1 MKRVFSLGAIGALV
15 MLAAAARLPQPQE
28 PDGEAIYQKQCRKCH
43 GATGT
48 PSTRM
53 TEMYPTLKPLSE
65 MTGVS
70 ADSIITLLVNGGT
83 EGMKTYKDK
92 LTTEEMRA
100 VAEYTLTLGK
110 AQGS

>member
-1 MKRVFSLGAIGALV
+1 MRRLFPVGAVGAMVMLIGAARPPLV
-15 MLAAAARLPQPQE
+15 QD
-28 PDGEAIYQKQCRKCH
+28 PDGQALYEKQCRKCH

-48 PSTRM
+48 PSARM

-70 ADSIITLLVNGGT
+70 ADSIVTLLINGGT

-92 LTTEEMRA
+92 LTPAEMRA
-100 VAEYTLTLGK
+100 VAEYTLALSK
-110 AQGS
+110 PAGS